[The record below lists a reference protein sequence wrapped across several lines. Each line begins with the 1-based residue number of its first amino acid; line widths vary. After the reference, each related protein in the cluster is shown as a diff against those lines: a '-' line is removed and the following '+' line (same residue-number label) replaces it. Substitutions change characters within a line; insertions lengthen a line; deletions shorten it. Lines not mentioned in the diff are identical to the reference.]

1 MSEIPNSPDLPDALT
16 PEEFEH
22 QLSLLMVA
30 GNPKSPEEQ
39 QKWKKLA
46 DENPGHV
53 ANMGQQGTTK
63 SIEQIAEEMGI
74 DGE

>member
-1 MSEIPNSPDLPDALT
+1 MTENLRIHRPDALSA
-16 PEEFEH
+16 EEFEA

-30 GNPKSPEEQ
+30 EDPGSPEGQ
-39 QKWKKLA
+39 AKWKKLA
-46 DENPGHV
+46 DENPGHI
-53 ANMGQQGTTK
+53 ANMSQPGPTK